1 MMESRQQLSAM
12 RHPIHPACAC
22 WPRPSEAK
30 FQLLVADI
38 RARGLLNPMWLDSDG
53 LMLDGKTR
61 EEALEVL
68 GIEGRYE
75 VYTGDDPIG
84 FVIAQNER
92 RRHMSEAELA
102 FIGKDLAK
110 LKHGRPSRK
119 DARGHLKSLAEVAEQ
134 LGISQRL
141 ISNVNTLERDAEPNI
156 IEMART
162 NKVGIKNATT
172 YALHTPREQQ
182 RQATPAEVKR
192 EGSKLRTPNKYKAE
206 ATAAVTVG
214 NGAERLI
221 AVDTVVKT
229 LRPILREV
237 KEQANRHPATVSF
250 TALRMIGSFFD
261 QILKAWASG
270 DDASVRRISEHFAR
284 AEIRRQKGYYH
295 VPTYADDDPS
305 GEQRNEGADA

>member
-1 MMESRQQLSAM
+1 M

-38 RARGLLNPMWLDSDG
+38 RANGLLNPMWLDQDG

-61 EEALEVL
+61 EEACEQL
-68 GIEGRYE
+68 GIAGRYE
-75 VYTGDDPIG
+75 TYTGDDPIG
-84 FVIAQNER
+84 FVISQNER

-102 FIGKDLAK
+102 FIGKDLAE

-119 DARGHLKSLAEVAEQ
+119 DARGHLKSLAEVAQQ

-156 IEMART
+156 IDMART
-162 NKVGIKNATT
+162 NRVGIKNATT
-172 YALHTPREQQ
+172 YAMHTPREQQ

-192 EGSKLRTPNKYKAE
+192 EGSKLRTPNKHKA
-206 ATAAVTVG
+206 AAAAMAA
-214 NGAERLI
+214 NGSQRMI

-237 KEQANRHPATVSF
+237 KDQANRHPATVSF

-284 AEIRRQKGYYH
+284 AEIRRQRGYYH
-295 VPTYADDDPS
+295 VQTDNDDAS
-305 GEQRNEGADA
+305 GEERDEGADA

>member
-1 MMESRQQLSAM
+1 M

-22 WPRPSEAK
+22 WPRPSEVK

-38 RARGLLNPMWLDSDG
+38 RAHGLLNPMWLDQDG

-61 EEALEVL
+61 EEALEVI

-102 FIGKDLAK
+102 FIGDELATLRVGQPK
-110 LKHGRPSRK
+110 YRAREHNKSRE
-119 DARGHLKSLAEVAEQ
+119 EVANE
-134 LGISQRL
+134 LGISPTL
-141 ISNVNTLERDAEPNI
+141 ISNVRTLKRDAEPNVI
-156 IEMART
+156 DMART

-172 YALHTPREQQ
+172 YAMHTPREQQ

-192 EGSKLRTPNKYKAE
+192 EGSKLRTPNKHKA
-206 ATAAVTVG
+206 AAAAMAA
-214 NGAERLI
+214 NGSQRMI
-221 AVDTVVKT
+221 AVDTVIKT

-237 KEQANRHPATVSF
+237 KDQANRHPATVSF

-284 AEIRRQKGYYH
+284 AEIRRQRGYYYD
-295 VPTYADDDPS
+295 PTDNHDPP
-305 GEQRNEGADA
+305 GEERDQGVDPAAGG